1 MIIIMP
7 SATPAHRAIRDEL
20 RQSVRDAL
28 GLNVLLECI
37 VHLKQKQQGTFH
49 GKVDHSQPPWQASV
63 ANAVLDLHALA
74 REMEAWLRLSQGL
87 PKRERGGSS
96 DNTRKALEN
105 VVRLSEAAEDG
116 TVKSHHRQ
124 LDRWNGGAKVALGK
138 TERPSRLPRAKGE
151 PPRLCPWCERDTLKM
166 LPQRGLIMCTGG
178 DCRDE
183 NQQRPRGAMIFSDV
197 AMDWI
202 VVWQDNSV
210 GLP

>member
-1 MIIIMP
+1 M
-7 SATPAHRAIRDEL
+7 SSVTPAHRAIRDEL

-63 ANAVLDLHALA
+63 ANAVLDLHALS

-87 PKRERGGSS
+87 PRRERGGSS
-96 DNTRKALEN
+96 ENTRKALEN

-116 TVKSHHRQ
+116 TVKGHSRQ
-124 LDRWNGGAKVALGK
+124 LDRWSRGAEVALGK
-138 TERPSRLPRAKGE
+138 AEHPSKLPRTKGE
-151 PPRLCPWCERDTLKM
+151 QPRLCPWCERDTLKM
-166 LPQRGLIMCTGG
+166 LPQRGLIMCTGK

-183 NQQRPRGAMIFSDV
+183 NDERPRGVMTLSPIA
-197 AMDWI
+197 DWV
-202 VVWQDNSV
+202 VVWQNNWV